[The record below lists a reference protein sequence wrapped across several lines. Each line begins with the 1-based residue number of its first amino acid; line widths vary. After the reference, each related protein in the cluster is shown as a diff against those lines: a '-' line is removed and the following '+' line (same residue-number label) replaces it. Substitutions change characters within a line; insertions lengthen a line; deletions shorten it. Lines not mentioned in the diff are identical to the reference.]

1 MRGKELHAER
11 GLRMEG
17 LEVRDVENKE
27 VKKGEAE
34 SLKLRVDR
42 EEARKNGRG
51 NADALRT
58 DERRFRA
65 KRLFRKAGGGVLAWP
80 GAADED
86 GEVADKGRRS
96 FLRRGEGERSI
107 TLKVLFVNV
116 YLMCN
121 SNDCETH

>member
-11 GLRMEG
+11 RLKMEG
-17 LEVRDVENKE
+17 LEVRDVEKKE

-34 SLKLRVDR
+34 SLKIKVGR
-42 EEARKNGRG
+42 EEERKNGKG
-51 NADALRT
+51 NAEAPRT
-58 DERRFRA
+58 DDRRFRA
-65 KRLFRKAGGGVLAWP
+65 NRLFRKAEGGEPAWP

-86 GEVADKGRRS
+86 GEIADKGAPFS
-96 FLRRGEGERSI
+96 AHGEEEKSV

-121 SNDCETH
+121 SNDCETY

>member
-1 MRGKELHAER
+1 
-11 GLRMEG
+11 MEG
-17 LEVRDVENKE
+17 LKVGNVEKKE

-34 SLKLRVDR
+34 SLKIKVGR
-42 EEARKNGRG
+42 EEERKNGKG
-51 NADALRT
+51 NAEALRT

-65 KRLFRKAGGGVLAWP
+65 KRLFRKAGGGELAWP

-86 GEVADKGRRS
+86 GEIADKGRRS